1 MRGKGVSIA
10 IISML
15 FALLLSVLISFKLF
29 KTPRPPAS
37 NEEITPAQTSPPAVG
52 TPEREKIKLYFISPT
67 TGDLEMELRS
77 IPKPKDRLS
86 KLISIIEELMSG
98 PRTGLMNPFPSG
110 AKLRTAFIDGDGRAY
125 LDFDSKWMAAVRS
138 SADRELEL
146 LSSIISTVKANLP
159 SIKEVQILI
168 DGGSGAAVE
177 GYIDISRPIPIDQ
190 FLKEVFGYGA
200 EDDSGVGQPGGEIRQ
215 DKT

>member
-1 MRGKGVSIA
+1 MRGKGVSVA

-15 FALLLSVLISFKLF
+15 FLLLLSVLISFKLF
-29 KTPRPPAS
+29 ETPRSPAPS
-37 NEEITPAQTSPPAVG
+37 EEIASAQTPSPSAG
-52 TPEREKIKLYFISPT
+52 EPERERIKLYFISPT

-86 KLISIIEELMSG
+86 KLISIIEELISG
-98 PRTGLMNPFPSG
+98 SRSGLLNPFPAG
-110 AKLRTAFIDGDGRAY
+110 ARLRTAFIDGDGRAY
-125 LDFDSKWMAAVRS
+125 LDFDSRWIDDAES

-146 LSSIISTVKANLP
+146 LSSIISTLRANLP
-159 SIKEVQILI
+159 SIREVQMLI
-168 DGGSGAAVE
+168 EGGSGAVE

-215 DKT
+215 DET